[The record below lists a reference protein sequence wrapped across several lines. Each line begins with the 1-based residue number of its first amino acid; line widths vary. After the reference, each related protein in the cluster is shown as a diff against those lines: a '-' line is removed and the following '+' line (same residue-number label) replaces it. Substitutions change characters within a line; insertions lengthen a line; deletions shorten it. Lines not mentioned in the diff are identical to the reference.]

1 MIEQNSLMMWF
12 LAMGHSNSRIRHVM
26 IVAKNKHLEAATA
39 LLGGKK
45 HRAQSLL
52 QTLRV
57 RPSKTYRFIAQEDD
71 AIKAAVLVVMN
82 EGATATILA
91 TEPTSKVH
99 VETVQSLI
107 EESIQGLRGS
117 GCSIAQTVLPVDAE
131 SFALAYSNAGFEYLA
146 TLTYMERKRSS
157 KLNVSHTCEAKFI
170 PMTNQ
175 PDTSLESILLDTY
188 EGSLDCPRIHG
199 LRHITDIIQGHRGLG
214 QYDPS
219 LWSLAELH
227 ENIVGALLL
236 NAVPESNCMELAYL
250 GVAPAARG
258 FGLGDAFV
266 QRAVEQSI
274 KRGFSK
280 ITLAVDG
287 DNLPAINLYSR
298 WGFGETGKRLTMIC
312 KLC

>member
-52 QTLRV
+52 QTLSI
-57 RPSKTYRFIAQEDD
+57 RPSDAYRFIAQQDD
-71 AIKAAVLVVMN
+71 TIEAAVLVVMN
-82 EGATATILA
+82 KGATATILA
-91 TEPTSKVH
+91 TEPTSGVH
-99 VETVQSLI
+99 VNTVHSLI
-107 EESIQGLRGS
+107 EESIEGLKGS
-117 GCSIAQTVLPVDAE
+117 GCSIAQAVLPVDAE
-131 SFALAYSNAGFEYLA
+131 PFARAYSKAGFECLA
-146 TLTYMERKRSS
+146 TLKYMERKRSS
-157 KLNVSHTCEAKFI
+157 KLNVNHKCEAKFI

-175 PDTSLESILLDTY
+175 PDATLGSILLDTY

-199 LRHITDIIQGHRGLG
+199 LRNIADIIQGHRGMAH
-214 QYDPS
+214 YDPS
-219 LWSLAELH
+219 LWSLAEVH
-227 ENIVGALLL
+227 GNIVGSLLL

-258 FGLGDAFV
+258 SGLGDAFV
-266 QRAVEQSI
+266 QRAIEQSNR
-274 KRGFSK
+274 RGFSK

-298 WGFGETGKRLTMIC
+298 WGFGETGRRLTMIC